1 MIDDIRP
8 SINAWL
14 ADNKDIAL
22 ATVVQTWGSSP
33 RPVGAKMAITTDLE
47 IVGSV
52 SGGCVETAVIQAA
65 EEVLANRQ
73 PQLLHFG
80 VSDDT
85 AWSVGLACGGE
96 IDVFVEPLD
105 TRWWDNFQTQVD
117 TRLTTITV
125 LEGPLLGQKMLFQDG
140 KVLYA
145 SAGLAT
151 KRDQHAFLNWLTPL
165 SNRLKKP
172 EWDVLID
179 VHEPRPQLVI
189 VGGVHVATHLQHFA
203 SELGFNVVLVDPRR
217 TFANRERF
225 PQVKEI
231 YADYPAQAFPQIAWT
246 TQTYLVILSHDP
258 KIDDPA
264 LEFALTQNLPYVGVM
279 SSRTTHQK
287 RIIRLKERGLTDVQI
302 ASLRTPIGLNLQA
315 QNPAEI
321 ALSIMAEIVAVR
333 NQAKLGKRS
342 K

>member
-1 MIDDIRP
+1 MDDIR
-8 SINAWL
+8 STIHAWL
-14 ADNKDIAL
+14 VAHKKVAL

-33 RPVGAKMAITTDLE
+33 RQVGAKMGITADLE

-65 EEVLANRQ
+65 EDVLLTEQ

-105 TRWWDNFQTQVD
+105 EMWWATFHAQAD
-117 TRLTTITV
+117 THLTTITV
-125 LEGPLLGQKMLFQDG
+125 LDGSRLGQKMLLRDG

-151 KRDQHAFLNWLTPL
+151 PSGQPTFLNHVSSQSMRLTT
-165 SNRLKKP
+165 P

-179 VHEPRPQLVI
+179 VHEPYPQIVM
-189 VGGVHVATHLQHFA
+189 VGGGHVAIHLQHLA
-203 SELGFNVVLVDPRR
+203 TEMGFRVLLIDPRR
-217 TFANRERF
+217 TFANPERF
-225 PQVKEI
+225 PQASQIFTE
-231 YADYPAQAFPQIAWT
+231 YPNQAFPKITWT
-246 TQTYLVILSHDP
+246 AQTYLVVLSHDP

-264 LEFALTQNLPYVGVM
+264 LEVALQQNLPYVGVM

-287 RIIRLKERGLTDVQI
+287 RITRLQERGLTDAQI
-302 ASLRTPIGLNLQA
+302 AKIRTPIGLNLQA

-333 NQAKLGKRS
+333 NAAELGKR
-342 K
+342 